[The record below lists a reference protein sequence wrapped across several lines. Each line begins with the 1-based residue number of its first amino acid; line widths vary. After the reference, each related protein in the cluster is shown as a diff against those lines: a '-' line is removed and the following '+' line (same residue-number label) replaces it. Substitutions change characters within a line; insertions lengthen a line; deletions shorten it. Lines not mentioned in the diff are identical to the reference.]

1 MPIRFRYFP
10 SRDLLI
16 HVGEGTVSIEEIEA
30 LRGERWARGV
40 PASVAHTLTDMRRA
54 KFDFDLKEL
63 QANESGRPER
73 DYAGTRH
80 AELVADPHD
89 TAVMLMWKKWLPKT
103 VKVEV
108 FSTQERAYAWLGV
121 EEHEGD
127 LD

>member
-30 LRGERWARGV
+30 LRGER
-40 PASVAHTLTDMRRA
+40 
-54 KFDFDLKEL
+54 
-63 QANESGRPER
+63 
-73 DYAGTRH
+73 
-80 AELVADPHD
+80 
-89 TAVMLMWKKWLPKT
+89 
-103 VKVEV
+103 
-108 FSTQERAYAWLGV
+108 RAYDWLGV